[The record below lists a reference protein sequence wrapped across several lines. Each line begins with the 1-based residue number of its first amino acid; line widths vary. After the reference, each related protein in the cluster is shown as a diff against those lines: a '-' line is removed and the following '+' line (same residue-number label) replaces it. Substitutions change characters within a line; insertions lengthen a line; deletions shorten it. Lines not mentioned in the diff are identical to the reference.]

1 VLFIINNLRKGASG
15 YYKGKG
21 GFSRR
26 SRGRGNYYN
35 KRGKRAFILTS
46 NNRFY
51 PDS

>member
-1 VLFIINNLRKGASG
+1 VLFAINNLKEGANS
-15 YYKGKG
+15 YYKGKE

-46 NNRFY
+46 NNCLY
-51 PDS
+51 PNS

>member
-1 VLFIINNLRKGASG
+1 MLFIINNLRERASS

-21 GFSRR
+21 GFNRR

-35 KRGKRAFILTS
+35 KRGKGVFILIS
-46 NNRFY
+46 NNYFY

>member
-1 VLFIINNLRKGASG
+1 MLFAINKLGEGASS

-35 KRGKRAFILTS
+35 KRGGRAFTLIS
-46 NNRFY
+46 NNCPY